1 MAQIKINTEIFVNG
15 KCSITRISDPTEV
28 DEFNTSTVGIL
39 STHPYFDDIHTIE
52 TERYLLTG
60 VEVQQEDFG
69 SNDYNIKYTFTAED
83 LIVKDDYVPEE
94 CKYLIENEMY
104 SDEDNE
110 LFHSFNWE
118 EGIDR
123 YNELQETLEEA
134 KSGFDDDD
142 DDEIEDFDDGY

>member
-15 KCSITRISDPTEV
+15 KCSITRVSDPTEV

-39 STHPYFDDIHTIE
+39 STHPYFEDIHTIE

-142 DDEIEDFDDGY
+142 EMEDFDDGY

>member
-15 KCSITRISDPTEV
+15 KCSITRVSDPTEV

-39 STHPYFDDIHTIE
+39 STHPYFEDIHTIE

-83 LIVKDDYVPEE
+83 LIIKDDYVPEE

-134 KSGFDDDD
+134 RNGFDDDD
-142 DDEIEDFDDGY
+142 EMEDFDDGY